1 MATAAELIAQ
11 LNALEGDEALAVST
25 LFQNDQGAVI
35 KSARGRVAAGAKREG
50 AAKLP
55 EVQGKLEQ
63 ALEKIAELEL
73 EKQELSSKA
82 PDFAAKE
89 QQWKDKLAT
98 KERELRQQL
107 EAKDAA
113 LTTTRRDVLTEKF
126 VERLVA
132 EGVNPKYARR
142 VAAAEF
148 ADRFTFGTDGTPDVL
163 KPGETSGYDAATVDE
178 KVALLAADVRKT
190 VDAEFIRTNVD
201 TGGGRGAAGGGHTG
215 YDPVKAG
222 QQMAEQ
228 QKGQKESNLAF
239 R

>member
-1 MATAAELIAQ
+1 MPTAAELIAQ
-11 LNALEGDEALAVST
+11 LNALEGDEALVFST

-35 KSARGRVAAGAKREG
+35 KSARSKVASGAKREG

-113 LTTTRRDVLTEKF
+113 LTKTRRDVELGKF
-126 VERLVA
+126 TRHLVE
-132 EGVNPKYARR
+132 EHGIDPDYANE
-142 VAAAEF
+142 VLAVKH
-148 ADRFTFGTDGTPDVL
+148 ADRFRFAEDGTPDVL
-163 KPGETSGYDAATVDE
+163 KPGEDTAYDAETVDE
-178 KVALLAADVRKT
+178 KIKLAAADVAKT
-190 VDAEFIRTNVD
+190 VKPVFVRTNVD
-201 TGGGRGAAGGGHTG
+201 TGGGRGPAGGGG
-215 YDPVKAG
+215 NAG
-222 QQMAEQ
+222 LTPDQIAQAKRQ
-228 QKGQKESNLAF
+228 SGRYSGVL
-239 R
+239 